1 MRVPETDGLKVAPI
15 NPGAQVSFS
24 MPNIDSKDTKLW
36 LDAADRAGGFGIDA
50 AASEKAKALKQADD
64 LQFNLLVADA
74 EKENRRLTFDG
85 TDGYL
90 NKLGRNALPG
100 DDGVSLQEK
109 YHDERK
115 KAMDEIAKRASN
127 DRVRA
132 RFEKWSAANSIQ
144 FDDGVSKHVYKQYTQ
159 QISDSFSDRATGATT
174 DAINLATQG
183 DAVGALTAL
192 ESLKQIAEEVAAV
205 NGKDK
210 PDYQA
215 AVGPALNAVLQA
227 LMDKGADAGMIQDIF
242 KNNEDLLAPKA
253 RNATRDE
260 VQGYV
265 KDKGVDKAVDDI
277 MGRHGDDYGAALKDA
292 LSAKGFNPDWKDEVT
307 TKVGQRISKLE
318 AADRLSEKSAEDR
331 ADEWM
336 LQHPG
341 EVPPRSMTSGTSLA
355 YRLRMEGLRRRGT
368 GGGGGGG
375 GGDVVPVGR
384 GKGVVI
390 PRGMRAAI
398 AANIESFRRSDD
410 PKEQECFAAM
420 LEDGKVHGLGPKLE
434 GLPLSAVIGPLR
446 ALKLKNSIGMKG
458 GVNEKA
464 IQSLQGEAE
473 TALRAIYPKKKR
485 EEIKAMASVIAK
497 AGEDMD
503 KEDGVGNAR
512 PDGSARVSRF
522 VTQASRDEFIKSQLG
537 TVKGTGWLWQDDL
550 KIVDLEKA
558 AQDAAVAK
566 KYGAKVEL
574 SKDKDV
580 SDYGDY
586 VGQGFVL
593 ALARGRNADPKST
606 YRIVSDWYQKQQE
619 KGIKDPEFTE
629 EQKAALGGV
638 GIGLDDPKLQREA
651 IARLTA
657 GYYRDHPGDKKPY
670 TPGANTVR
678 KEILRHAFEGEAT
691 PAKQDKKPDS
701 KPVEQPKQKPAPGK
715 IPEHL
720 PPRKY
725 KSRDFSFE

>member
-115 KAMDEIAKRASN
+115 KAMDEIAKRAGN

-132 RFEKWSAANSIQ
+132 RFEKWNAANSIQ
-144 FDDGVSKHVYKQYTQ
+144 FDDGVSKHVYKQYVQ

-174 DAINLATQG
+174 DAISLATQG

-227 LMDKGADAGMIQDIF
+227 LMDKGEDAGMIQDIF

-277 MGRHGDDYGAALKDA
+277 MGRHGDDYGAAIKDA
-292 LSAKGFNPDWKDEVT
+292 LSAKGYNPDWKDEVT

-368 GGGGGGG
+368 GGGGRGGG
-375 GGDVVPVGR
+375 GGGGGEVIPVGG
-384 GKGVVI
+384 GKGIQLSRSGRAVVSALI
-390 PRGMRAAI
+390 DGFKRSKDPAEQAAY
-398 AANIESFRRSDD
+398 N
-410 PKEQECFAAM
+410 KM
-420 LEDGKVHGLGPKLE
+420 LEDGKIHGIDPRLE
-434 GLPLSAVIGPLR
+434 GVPLSAVVGPAKAIRLRNSIAGKRGVNDSAISDLQGDAKDILR
-446 ALKLKNSIGMKG
+446 A
-458 GVNEKA
+458 A
-464 IQSLQGEAE
+464 
-473 TALRAIYPKKKR
+473 YPKKSD
-485 EEIKAMASVIAK
+485 EEITAMASAIAQ
-497 AGEDMD
+497 AGEDLD
-503 KEDGVGNAR
+503 KAEGAGKVR
-512 PDGSARVSRF
+512 KDGSIGVSRF
-522 VTQASRDEFIKSQLG
+522 TSQEERDKFIRGQLG
-537 TVKGTGWLWQDDL
+537 TVSKKGWLWDSDVKVLDITRDVQ
-550 KIVDLEKA
+550 KYKA
-558 AQDAAVAK
+558 QKRAGQTPDSLDISISDYKDYSSKGFWSAVAK
-566 KYGAKVEL
+566 
-574 SKDKDV
+574 
-580 SDYGDY
+580 
-586 VGQGFVL
+586 
-593 ALARGRNADPKST
+593 GRSEPEGSAN
-606 YRIVSDWYQKQQE
+606 RIVYDWYQKNV
-619 KGIKDPEFTE
+619 GNGKDNPELSD
-629 EQKAALGGV
+629 EQKKAMGGLA
-638 GIGLDDPKLQREA
+638 IGLDDQGLVKEA
-651 IARLTA
+651 TARLVS
-657 GYYRDHPGDKKPY
+657 GYYRDHPGDKRPY
-670 TPGANTVR
+670 TPGPETVR
-678 KEILRHAFEGEAT
+678 KEIFRHAFEGDA

-701 KPVEQPKQKPAPGK
+701 KPAAKPAPEK
-715 IPEHL
+715 IPSHL

-725 KSRDFSFE
+725 KSGDFSFN